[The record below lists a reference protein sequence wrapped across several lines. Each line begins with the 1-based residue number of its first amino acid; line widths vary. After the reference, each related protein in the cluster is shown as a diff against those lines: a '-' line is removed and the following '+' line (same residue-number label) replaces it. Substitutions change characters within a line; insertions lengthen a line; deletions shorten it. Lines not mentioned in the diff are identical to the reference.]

1 MQFFWQTKTSRVNIV
16 DCANSVLLC
25 ENLVDKL
32 PLTTWQVGK
41 VFSFS
46 DMFFFS
52 VLEDFCWRRDKFQ
65 LRVDGYKSLE
75 AICFLQS
82 SNMFEFSFWEG
93 SEYQS
98 HFQWPW
104 SKIICF
110 NKCSNYLFLHPS
122 SRKQDLPRISAE
134 IVIYPSSLSILKT
147 VWGNMLGNFFG
158 LSNQN
163 YWSSVNR
170 VVLLMVH
177 SGGPKKVEVGK
188 WQVNAQA
195 KMKRKSQ
202 VKTLPRIKP
211 QANQNTISTPTE
223 INRWIISNDQ

>member
-1 MQFFWQTKTSRVNIV
+1 M

-98 HFQWPW
+98 HFQ
-104 SKIICF
+104 
-110 NKCSNYLFLHPS
+110 
-122 SRKQDLPRISAE
+122 
-134 IVIYPSSLSILKT
+134 
-147 VWGNMLGNFFG
+147 
-158 LSNQN
+158 
-163 YWSSVNR
+163 
-170 VVLLMVH
+170 
-177 SGGPKKVEVGK
+177 
-188 WQVNAQA
+188 
-195 KMKRKSQ
+195 
-202 VKTLPRIKP
+202 
-211 QANQNTISTPTE
+211 
-223 INRWIISNDQ
+223 